1 MFSVS
6 INIFNW
12 RKFIMYKS
20 MKILIGKKFYKTA
33 EQAQNKLDVFF
44 AVNRLT
50 DEEYTE
56 LTALVADIYGTG
68 EEEAQDKGGVSK

>member
-1 MFSVS
+1 
-6 INIFNW
+6 
-12 RKFIMYKS
+12 MYKS

-50 DEEYTE
+50 QEEYEE
-56 LTALVADIYGTG
+56 LTVLVESVYGTG
-68 EEEAQDKGGVSK
+68 EEVAQGKGGEDK

>member
-1 MFSVS
+1 
-6 INIFNW
+6 
-12 RKFIMYKS
+12 MYKS

-44 AVNRLT
+44 ACNRLT

-56 LTALVADIYGTG
+56 LTALVETVYGLNETN
-68 EEEAQDKGGVSK
+68 APDKDVTK

>member
-12 RKFIMYKS
+12 RNFIMYKS

-33 EQAQNKLDVFF
+33 EIAQNKLDVFF
-44 AVNRLT
+44 ACNRLT

-56 LTALVADIYGTG
+56 LTALVQDIYG
-68 EEEAQDKGGVSK
+68 EEE